1 MVLERS
7 GLGADSERGPGSLML
22 KVGLNML
29 FLGEEAGG
37 VGRYATE
44 IAGALAERGDVELTL
59 FTSRDEPLDLRSQP
73 WATRARFTQLPVS
86 RSSRAGYLAA
96 TFGAV
101 PALAAARRLDVLHS
115 PANVGPVLCPGVA
128 CVITVHDMIWM
139 RAGDQWDSEQAREA
153 MRRSSQAT
161 VPRAG
166 RVITDSE
173 SSAEDICS
181 MLGVER
187 ARIDVAPLG
196 VRIDPGAAATPEAE
210 LRERLSL
217 GQGPVILCVAQKRPY
232 KRQDTLIRALASLPA
247 GTQLVLPGAATEF
260 EGELRALASESGVAD
275 RVKFPDWVSE
285 ADLEAIYRLASCF
298 ALPSELEGFGL
309 PVLEAMAHGLPVACS
324 DRTSLPEVAGQA
336 AVLFDP
342 DDQAAVTRSLAE
354 LIEDQALRTRLIAA
368 GLERAEQFTWACTA
382 EATVA
387 SYRKALEGNG

>member
-1 MVLERS
+1 M
-7 GLGADSERGPGSLML
+7 
-22 KVGLNML
+22 
-29 FLGEEAGG
+29 
-37 VGRYATE
+37 
-44 IAGALAERGDVELTL
+44 
-59 FTSRDEPLDLRSQP
+59 SR
-73 WATRARFTQLPVS
+73 TG
-86 RSSRAGYLAA
+86 RAGYLAA

-115 PANVGPVLCPGVA
+115 PANVGPVVCPGVA

-139 RAGDQWDSEQAREA
+139 RAGAQWDTQQAREA

-161 VPRAG
+161 APRAR

-173 SSAEDICS
+173 SSAADISS
-181 MLGVER
+181 MLGVKR
-187 ARIDVAPLG
+187 GRIDVAPLG
-196 VRIDPGAAATPEAE
+196 ARVDSAAAATPEAD
-210 LRERLSL
+210 LRGRLSL

-232 KRQDTLIRALASLPA
+232 KRQDVLIRALADLPA
-247 GTQLVLPGAATEF
+247 ETQLVLPGAATEF
-260 EGELRALASESGVAD
+260 EDELRALARDLGVAE

-285 ADLEAIYRLASCF
+285 ADLEGLYRLASCF

-309 PVLEAMAHGLPVACS
+309 PVLEAMARGLPVACS

-336 AVLFDP
+336 ALLFDP

-368 GLERAEQFTWACTA
+368 GLERAADFTWARTA

-387 SYRKALEGNG
+387 SYRKALKGNG

>member
-1 MVLERS
+1 
-7 GLGADSERGPGSLML
+7 ML
-22 KVGLNML
+22 KVGINML
-29 FLGEEAGG
+29 FLGEGAGG
-37 VGRYATE
+37 VGRYAAE

-59 FTSRDEPLDLRSQP
+59 FTSRDEPLDLRSRP
-73 WATRARFTQLPVS
+73 WAARARFTQLPVT

-115 PANVGPVLCPGVA
+115 PANVGPVFCPGVA

-153 MRRSSQAT
+153 MRRSSQMT
-161 VPRAG
+161 VPRAR

-173 SSAEDICS
+173 SSAADISS
-181 MLGVER
+181 MLGIMR
-187 ARIDVAPLG
+187 GRIDVAPLG
-196 VRIDPGAAATPEAE
+196 ARVDSAAAATPEAD
-210 LRERLSL
+210 LRGRFAL

-232 KRQDTLIRALASLPA
+232 KRQDTLIRALADLPA
-247 GTQLVLPGAATEF
+247 ETQLVLPGAATEF
-260 EGELRALASESGVAD
+260 EDELRALARDLGVAE
-275 RVKFPDWVSE
+275 RVKFPDWVTE
-285 ADLEAIYRLASCF
+285 ADLEGIYRLASCF

-309 PVLEAMAHGLPVACS
+309 PVLEAMARGLPVACS

-336 AVLFDP
+336 ALLFDP
-342 DDQAAVTRSLAE
+342 DDQAAVTHSLSE

-368 GLERAEQFTWACTA
+368 GLERAADFTWARTA

-387 SYRKALEGNG
+387 SYRKALKGNG

>member
-1 MVLERS
+1 
-7 GLGADSERGPGSLML
+7 ML

-29 FLGEEAGG
+29 FLGEGAGG

-44 IAGALAERGDVELTL
+44 IAGALAERSDVELTL
-59 FTSRDEPLDLRSQP
+59 FTSRDEPLDLRSRP
-73 WATRARFTQLPVS
+73 WAARARFTQLPVS

-115 PANVGPVLCPGVA
+115 PANVGPVFCPGVA

-139 RAGDQWDSEQAREA
+139 RAGAQWDSEQARDA
-153 MRRSSQAT
+153 MRRSSQMT
-161 VPRAG
+161 VPRAR

-173 SSAEDICS
+173 SSAGDICS
-181 MLGVER
+181 MLRVER

-196 VRIDPGAAATPEAE
+196 VRVDPGAVATPEVE
-210 LRERLSL
+210 LRGRLSL
-217 GQGPVILCVAQKRPY
+217 GQGPVIFCVAQKRPY
-232 KRQDTLIRALASLPA
+232 KRQDALIRALAGLPA

-260 EGELRALASESGVAD
+260 EDELRALASELGVAAQ
-275 RVKFPDWVSE
+275 VKFPDWVSE
-285 ADLEAIYRLASCF
+285 ADLEGLYRLASCF

-309 PVLEAMAHGLPVACS
+309 PVLEAMARGLPVACS

-336 AVLFDP
+336 ALLFDP

-368 GLERAEQFTWACTA
+368 GLERAKQFTWARTA

-387 SYRKALEGNG
+387 SYRKALVENG